1 MRVKLHNYKSVTKL
15 VKQISRLKVSKGYLL
30 IEGVVSLSVVVIISF
45 TLYSLL
51 SVTLN
56 LKNRMNDLVE
66 LQQQSI
72 DITKHIESLVSNS
85 KGIISITPLKY
96 GENNTNEYIDVKSI
110 KLKYSTGDD
119 SLDDKEIY
127 LNVNRNKVFVN
138 SLKNGSSQAGGYEIG
153 DYVDNIYIRQ
163 IGKGT
168 YIKVCLSLSKN
179 SQKYQTKFDINILN
193 TE

>member
-51 SVTLN
+51 NVTLN
-56 LKNRMNDLVE
+56 LSMDYPSV
-66 LQQQSI
+66 I
-72 DITKHIESLVSNS
+72 H
-85 KGIISITPLKY
+85 TPLMWIDKAD
-96 GENNTNEYIDVKSI
+96 TWKLSEYIDVKSI

-153 DYVDNIYIRQ
+153 DYVNNIYIRQ